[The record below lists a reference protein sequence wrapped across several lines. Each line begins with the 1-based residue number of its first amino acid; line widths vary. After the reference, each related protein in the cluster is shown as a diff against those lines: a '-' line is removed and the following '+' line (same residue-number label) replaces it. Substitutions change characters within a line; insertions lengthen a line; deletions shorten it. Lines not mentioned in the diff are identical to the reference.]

1 MLPNERA
8 RVIEPTMSK
17 DTAYDGYLS
26 PHLDRIREMHEA
38 GHGTREIAEALFK
51 DGARAS
57 TSDPNVRPSKLSR
70 EHHIKNLR
78 LMTLHVLQR
87 LGLRTRRTR
96 PRREDD
102 LTDFEQPGPW
112 QRHRHE

>member
-1 MLPNERA
+1 MPPNDPA

-38 GHGTREIAEALFK
+38 GCGTREIAEALFN

-70 EHHIKNLR
+70 EHHVKNLR
-78 LMTLHVLQR
+78 GMVLHTLQR
-87 LGLRTRRTR
+87 LGLRTRQTR

-102 LTDFEQPGPW
+102 LTDFDQPGPW
-112 QRHRHE
+112 QRHE